1 MATLKEL
8 MAQQSQESQER
19 IAAKVEDLRIIVAL
33 NQLREE
39 LNISQTELAAAMGVK
54 QPTVAKIE
62 QPDNDPRLST
72 LKRYVTALG
81 GEVSIDVILPTGM
94 RVTFHIGF
102 FLPGMRSAAGQKPH
116 YFLRESLNAANRKT
130 IHTGSRI
137 AEVRMPSMVHIS
149 TRIIARKAIQR

>member
-8 MAQQSQESQER
+8 MAQQSEESQER
-19 IAAKVEDLRIIVAL
+19 IAAKVEELRIIVAL

-62 QPDNDPRLST
+62 QPANDPRLST

-81 GEVSIDVILPTGM
+81 GEVSIDVILPTGK
-94 RVTFHIGF
+94 RVAFHF
-102 FLPGMRSAAGQKPH
+102 
-116 YFLRESLNAANRKT
+116 
-130 IHTGSRI
+130 
-137 AEVRMPSMVHIS
+137 
-149 TRIIARKAIQR
+149 

>member
-1 MATLKEL
+1 MATLKQL
-8 MAQQSQESQER
+8 MAQQSEESQER

-39 LNISQTELAAAMGVK
+39 LNISQIELAAAMGVK

-81 GEVSIDVILPTGM
+81 GEVSIDVILPTGK
-94 RVTFHIGF
+94 RVAFHF
-102 FLPGMRSAAGQKPH
+102 
-116 YFLRESLNAANRKT
+116 
-130 IHTGSRI
+130 
-137 AEVRMPSMVHIS
+137 
-149 TRIIARKAIQR
+149 